1 MSTSRS
7 FKFIAIGLLIWNLIG
22 VAAFAMQYG
31 ADLATLAESDP
42 YTARIFA
49 EMPDWAWAAYA
60 VAVGAGT
67 AGAMLLLLRKAAA
80 VALFA
85 LSMVAVVVQFGYSF
99 LGTDLWTVKGAAAAV
114 FPAVIFAIAVG
125 QWLYSIRLRARG
137 VLR

>member
-1 MSTSRS
+1 MGASRS
-7 FKFIAIGLLIWNLIG
+7 FKVIAIGLLIWNLIG

-31 ADLATLAESDP
+31 ADLAAMAKSDP

-49 EMPDWAWAAYA
+49 EMPGWAWAAYA

-67 AGAMLLLLRKAAA
+67 GGALLLLLRKPAA

-85 LSMVAVVVQFGYSF
+85 VSVAAVVVQFGYSF
-99 LGTDLWTVKGAAAAV
+99 LGTDLWAVKGASVAV
-114 FPAVIFAIAVG
+114 FPAVILAIAVG
-125 QWLYSIRLRARG
+125 QWLYAVWLRARG